1 MNPIEPRVQAALDAA
16 MNLIRTAATS
26 AAMRAAEGLDM
37 QAQNT
42 TRAAEREMIFNA
54 MQELRRNMGMFQ
66 SAFHEALRERVAK
79 DLAPQVD
86 HKRKLESADWES
98 LSLVDVQE
106 VETQMNHV
114 RLGQLISHECD
125 WQLRDLA
132 AYMGSLLG
140 LGRADDERNPL
151 RPEIIGAALNR
162 GIESLSGD
170 RDHRRIYTRELGQNV
185 AQAMPECYSQI
196 IKMLQE
202 RGIQPVHLTV
212 RTVEGPGNQIYGAA
226 NSGYATLPRDGRSST
241 RSGHGD
247 LDETSSG
254 ASDLDL
260 LAAHRRALAT
270 AFPDRPP
277 PDSIRDPMPVPR
289 GPAGRGGGGQP
300 RGNPSAADQQLMT
313 LLRRLTAVSH
323 AEEFGPVGLH
333 GRSAGGHGGGGF
345 GGGGTGGG
353 FGGGGSGYPSG
364 RGSGYPGGG
373 GGGYPGGGGGGGG
386 YPGGGGDV
394 SAAGGY
400 PGSGG
405 FGHSGGHGPGG
416 YGGGPAGYA
425 GTGYGGGLPAGFDPG
440 GSGGR
445 PALGT
450 QTSRNAPITGGEGVR
465 SGGGGGGGGGGVGGS
480 GGGGGGTQYS
490 DGLTGMMAVNLIRAH
505 REELIQASTGKL
517 DHMVIDV
524 VGSLFDQILSD
535 SRVSPQ
541 MAREIARLQ
550 LPVLRVAL
558 NDSSFFSTRRHPV
571 RRFINRIASLANAF
585 DDFDEGPG
593 ALFLQRVRKLVDE
606 IIEGDFDQIE
616 LYAAKVT
623 ELENFIADQSQGEI
637 EQKSG
642 AVTTL
647 EAKESEL
654 RVQQRYMLQLQSALA
669 PMALPPYLQDFL
681 AQVWS
686 QALVLA
692 VRRDGPDSDR
702 ARRYRRVGTDLV
714 MSVQPKGSPMFRK
727 KFLMQLPPLM
737 KDLNEGMKLIGWPE
751 AAQKEFF
758 SKLLPAHAESLKGQP
773 LTELD
778 HNMKVKQLEAIFAI
792 PVPASETFGRTEP
805 IKDVADEVIEKR
817 FTAEEAQKVGFVP
830 EAAVDWSNDVDASA
844 VDIDLGDELQPAE
857 PVSASVAAVLDPNVE
872 SQLGPETS
880 GSGEAGEP
888 IKGPQLIDHIKLGFA
903 YQMHLKDEWQKVRLA
918 HVSSGRSFFV
928 FTRGGKHQETIS
940 MTSRMLARMCET
952 GRFRAVESAYLMER
966 ATLRARKQLA
976 ALKAPTKH

>member
-1 MNPIEPRVQAALDAA
+1 MNPIDPRVQAALDAA

-26 AAMRAAEGLDM
+26 AAMRVAESLDV
-37 QAQNT
+37 QAQSA
-42 TRAAEREMIFNA
+42 TRAAERELIFNA

-66 SAFHEALRERVAK
+66 GAFHEALRERVAK

-132 AYMGSLLG
+132 AYMGSLLS

-162 GIESLSGD
+162 GIESISGD

-212 RTVEGPGNQIYGAA
+212 RTVEGPGNQMFGAA
-226 NSGYATLPRDGRSST
+226 NSGYATLPPGGRSST

-247 LDETSSG
+247 LDDASG

-270 AFPDRPP
+270 AFPGRAP
-277 PDSIRDPMPVPR
+277 PDSIRDPMPAPHGPSSR
-289 GPAGRGGGGQP
+289 GGRGNTG
-300 RGNPSAADQQLMT
+300 ADQQLMA
-313 LLRRLTAVSH
+313 LLRRLTAVSPGD
-323 AEEFGPVGLH
+323 ELGPVGLL
-333 GRSAGGHGGGGF
+333 GRPAGGGGGLRRRLRWWWRRIRRWIRRRRWRRLQWRQWRRRSLAEAAATAPAAAATRAVVAATPGGGGF
-345 GGGGTGGG
+345 G
-353 FGGGGSGYPSG
+353 
-364 RGSGYPGGG
+364 
-373 GGGYPGGGGGGGG
+373 
-386 YPGGGGDV
+386 
-394 SAAGGY
+394 
-400 PGSGG
+400 
-405 FGHSGGHGPGG
+405 HSVGPGH
-416 YGGGPAGYA
+416 GGGPGGYA

-440 GSGGR
+440 SGGR
-445 PALGT
+445 PALGAE
-450 QTSRNAPITGGEGVR
+450 TSRNAPITGGDGVR
-465 SGGGGGGGGGGVGGS
+465 GGGGGGGR
-480 GGGGGGTQYS
+480 GGGGPGSGTQYS
-490 DGLTGMMAVNLIRAH
+490 DGLTGLMAVNLIRAH

-535 SRVSPQ
+535 SRVPPQ

-585 DDFDEGPG
+585 DDFDDGPG
-593 ALFLQRVRKLVDE
+593 AQFLTRVRKLVDE

-616 LYAAKVT
+616 LYAAKVA
-623 ELENFIADQSQGEI
+623 ELENFIREQTQGEI

-669 PMALPPYLQDFL
+669 PMSLPPYLQEFL

-692 VRRDGPDSDR
+692 VRRDGADSDR

-792 PVPASETFGRTEP
+792 PVPVSESFSRSEP
-805 IKDVADEVIEKR
+805 LKDVADEVIEKR
-817 FTAEEAQKVGFVP
+817 FTPEEAQKVGFVP
-830 EAAVDWSNDVDASA
+830 EAAVDWSGEVDASA

-857 PVSASVAAVLDPNVE
+857 PVSASVAAVLDPDVE